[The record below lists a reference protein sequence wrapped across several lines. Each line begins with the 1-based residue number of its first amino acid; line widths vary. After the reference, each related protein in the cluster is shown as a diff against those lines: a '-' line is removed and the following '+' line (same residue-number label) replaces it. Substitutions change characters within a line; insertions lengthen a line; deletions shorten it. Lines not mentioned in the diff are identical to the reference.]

1 MMKYLTAG
9 ESHGELLTGILD
21 GFPAGVPVPELFVQ
35 EQLRRRRIAPGRSTR
50 QQTEN
55 DDVKITGGVYE
66 GRTTGAPL
74 SVLIKNSSRKKPE
87 PSGIIRPCHADYG
100 GMVKYGLED
109 ASLVRERA
117 SARET
122 VVRTALFAFPLYMC
136 GISGIRIS
144 SEIISLGG
152 KSLRPCDN
160 RPAEKAEKIIA
171 DAKAKGD
178 TAGGEFVLKISGV
191 PAGLGSYSQG
201 FRRLFTEY
209 AEELGAIPAVKG
221 ISCGGADIADIP
233 GSVMNS
239 APECT
244 GGIDGGISNG
254 RDIIIRCVVKPV
266 PGTAVTV
273 RTSDYITGA
282 AAEICST
289 TSDITAVYA
298 AAVTAEGAAA
308 FVTLNAILEKFGG
321 DSLDEISSR
330 LSVWRQR
337 HGNVISVSGEE
348 NRLK

>member
-21 GFPAGVPVPELFVQ
+21 GFPAGVPVSEMFVQ
-35 EQLRRRRIAPGRSTR
+35 EQLRRRRTALGRSTR

-55 DDVKITGGVYE
+55 DDVKITGGIYE
-66 GRTTGAPL
+66 VTTTGAPL

-122 VVRTALFAFPLYMC
+122 VVRTALFAFPL
-136 GISGIRIS
+136 SGIRIY

-221 ISCGGADIADIP
+221 ISCGGVDIADIP
-233 GSVMNS
+233 GSVMNV